1 METEQLR
8 QAAEVAVLQ
17 LRENLR
23 EIAALNGFF
32 PTKQLEDIAELEA
45 IDEVRDLSGLCTT
58 RVVVVPEEGV
68 DAERAGDGADD
79 ADEALGEPSEL
90 ERARLEVAAKEAGAA
105 DGPLELGLHLVELLL
120 SEHGAALDL
129 SDEVRAVDRRRT
141 ASGAVIAPE
150 EGVNAKRACNGA
162 DDADDA
168 LGKTTELERTRI
180 EVTAENAAAAHGLL
194 ELGLH
199 LVELLLGEQ
208 TATLD
213 LGDQV
218 LCVHRRRAAS
228 GGVVSAE
235 ERRDAGEEAPD
246 GGRAGRALEK
256 RPKEARG
263 SGALVE
269 RQLTASGGIVV
280 AAEQGRDAS
289 KEARDGR
296 RASRALEK
304 RLEKGCGAGALVEV
318 TTALPE
324 PMI

>member
-17 LRENLR
+17 LREDLR
-23 EIAALNGFF
+23 EIAALDGVF
-32 PTKQLEDIAELEA
+32 PTKQLEDVAELEA

-68 DAERAGDGADD
+68 DAERPGDGADD
-79 ADEALGEPSEL
+79 ALGEPSEL

-105 DGPLELGLHLVELLL
+105 DGPLELGLDLVELLL

-162 DDADDA
+162 DDADET
-168 LGKTTELERTRI
+168 LGEPSELERTRV
-180 EVTAENAAAAHGLL
+180 EVTAEDAAAAHGLL
-194 ELGLH
+194 EFGFN

-208 TATLD
+208 AAALD

-235 ERRDAGEEAPD
+235 ERRDAGEEAPN
-246 GGRAGRALEK
+246 GGRAGRALEE
-256 RPKEARG
+256 RPEEARG

-269 RQLTASGGIVV
+269 RQVTASGGIVV